1 MKHTWLLVT
10 AAVIVM
16 LAAGIFLPAVFIK
29 PKPATDLPWQV
40 EPTAHGGVEVFGLT
54 VGESTLQAAQQKF
67 GDDAKV
73 MLFRSPKG
81 AITVEGY
88 FDKVS
93 LHGLDAKMVV
103 GLRIP
108 EAELAAMYERG
119 TERIKLATGSEQV
132 TLAPFD
138 RGSVNDATI
147 GILTYMPSVN
157 LNAALVA
164 RRFGEPAEKWK
175 ERGTGVVHWLY
186 PRVGLDVAMS
196 ESEKEVLQYVP
207 PAEFARLRE
216 PLTAGE
222 RLP

>member
-10 AAVIVM
+10 AAVILL
-16 LAAGIFLPAVFIK
+16 LAAGVFLPAVFVK
-29 PKPATDLPWQV
+29 PKPAIDLPWQV
-40 EPTAHGGVEVFGLT
+40 EPTAQGGVEVFGVT
-54 VGESTLQAAQQKF
+54 VGASTLQAAQQKF
-67 GDDAKV
+67 GDEAKV

-81 AITVEGY
+81 ALMAEGY
-88 FDKVS
+88 FGKVS
-93 LHGLDAKMVV
+93 LQGLDAKIVV
-103 GLRIP
+103 GLRVP
-108 EAELAAMYERG
+108 EAELAAMYERA
-119 TERIKLATGSEQV
+119 TERVRLETGNEQA

-138 RGSVNDATI
+138 RGAVNGAII
-147 GILTYMPSVN
+147 GILTYMPAVN
-157 LNAALVA
+157 LDAALVA